1 MRTFIDTNVLVYADD
16 AGEKK
21 KRARAQ
27 SVLGA
32 LIRSGE
38 AVLSTQVL
46 QEYFAIATRKLG
58 MPAEAARARV
68 ETLAKLDVVRI
79 EPEMILSAI
88 DLHRLRPV
96 SFWEALIIRAAVA
109 GACGRVLSEDLGHGE
124 TYEGVRLENPFRDA
138 T

>member
-58 MPAEAARARV
+58 MPAEAARGRV
-68 ETLAKLDVVRI
+68 ETLARLDVVRI

-96 SFWEALIIRAAVA
+96 SFWDALIIRAAVA
-109 GACGRVLSEDLGHGE
+109 GACGRVLSEELGHGD